1 MILMCYEPRIYDWW
15 FTIYNHQFFWGTIW
29 GPNINNVL
37 SNFKYW
43 LFTSAGLKINL
54 WMYGWEGWKKVF
66 IQEKR
71 WKGEDL
77 AVIQSCSI
85 SCSPQILKS
94 ESQRSQCNKYNES
107 NDNLILTLTQVDLI
121 TWENQEPTWVQVLPI
136 Y

>member
-1 MILMCYEPRIYDWW
+1 M
-15 FTIYNHQFFWGTIW
+15 Q
-29 GPNINNVL
+29 
-37 SNFKYW
+37 
-43 LFTSAGLKINL
+43 ALKLIFEC
-54 WMYGWEGWKKVF
+54 MAEKDEKKVF

-77 AVIQSCSI
+77 PIIQSCSI

-121 TWENQEPTWVQVLPI
+121 T
-136 Y
+136 